1 MKQVYVWE
9 KKKVHTYAWLIALI
23 IVALGGTVIDLTMG
37 VTG

>member
-9 KKKVHTYAWLIALI
+9 KKKVHTYGWLIALI
-23 IVALGGTVIDLTMG
+23 IVALVGTVIDLTMG